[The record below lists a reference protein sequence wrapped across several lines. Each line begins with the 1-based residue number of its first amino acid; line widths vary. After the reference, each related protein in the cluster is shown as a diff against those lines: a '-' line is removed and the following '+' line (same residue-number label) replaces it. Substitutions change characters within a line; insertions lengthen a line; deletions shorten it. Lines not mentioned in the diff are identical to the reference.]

1 MRMVCVVEIG
11 DPYTIILRTIMRARP
26 KFYFGMS
33 YLNGEIHDFY
43 KTSWFVEF
51 EALSRM
57 VKVRGSCDKPFK
69 RNSRLKNYFVNALRA
84 QIHDVIEL

>member
-1 MRMVCVVEIG
+1 MAQTGVTLF
-11 DPYTIILRTIMRARP
+11 YTINP
-26 KFYFGMS
+26 FGPS
-33 YLNGEIHDFY
+33 AGCVFIGTNINVSLVEGEVHDFY

-69 RNSRLKNYFVNALRA
+69 RYSRLKLTIGPVPRT
-84 QIHDVIEL
+84 

>member
-1 MRMVCVVEIG
+1 MTLESQLDKKMNSLE
-11 DPYTIILRTIMRARP
+11 
-26 KFYFGMS
+26 
-33 YLNGEIHDFY
+33 GEVHDFY

-69 RNSRLKNYFVNALRA
+69 
-84 QIHDVIEL
+84 

>member
-1 MRMVCVVEIG
+1 MLPVERLFL
-11 DPYTIILRTIMRARP
+11 IILQTSS
-26 KFYFGMS
+26 S
-33 YLNGEIHDFY
+33 YELRNTLLMLLLTHHFVEGEVNDFY

-69 RNSRLKNYFVNALRA
+69 RHPRLKSL
-84 QIHDVIEL
+84 LL